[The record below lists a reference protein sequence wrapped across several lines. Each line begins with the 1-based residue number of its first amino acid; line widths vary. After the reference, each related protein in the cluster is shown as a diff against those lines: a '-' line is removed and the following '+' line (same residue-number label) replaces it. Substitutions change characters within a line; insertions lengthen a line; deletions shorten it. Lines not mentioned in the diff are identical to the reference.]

1 MLKRDL
7 TKKECEEWNSNP
19 NKNPL
24 TNRKIKN
31 DGTIFKLIKRN
42 CEDNENKILNPA
54 TRRYVL
60 KSGLIG
66 KKLIIEKISSYN
78 YYKKEELLKKTFE
91 ELVYLYENKCDNQIP
106 IIWERNSCYVD
117 SFFVALFHKKDKFI
131 EDVILNAH
139 IFNYK
144 NKQLSEIAKEIKKE
158 LYNIYIQISHKSSI
172 LNKCSNI
179 RNLLQKFYSLLIKI
193 HPNKSIPDIQN
204 WTSDQNDI
212 YDLYQLLFERVF
224 NMNQKTLKINDN
236 GNIIY
241 TPFITEIPVDL
252 LIGKKEI
259 NLNDYYPVLTQTY
272 ELDERNK
279 YVDSKGIYHSSFTK
293 TYELLKADKI
303 LIRITRNLRFKK
315 LKTIVIP
322 PLTLKLKENKHD
334 LHLSSLIIHEGT
346 NTGGHYTCIYVCNS
360 EWYLYNDISTT
371 STITKIGSY
380 ENLIK
385 NKNFMKNIVGIIYTD

>member
-42 CEDNENKILNPA
+42 CEDKENKILNPA

-131 EDVILNAH
+131 EDVILNAFSNR
-139 IFNYK
+139 IASTK
-144 NKQLSEIAKEIKKE
+144 NPAIRRM
-158 LYNIYIQISHKSSI
+158 NINI
-172 LNKCSNI
+172 LNDILN
-179 RNLLQKFYSLLIKI
+179 NTKF
-193 HPNKSIPDIQN
+193 
-204 WTSDQNDI
+204 
-212 YDLYQLLFERVF
+212 
-224 NMNQKTLKINDN
+224 
-236 GNIIY
+236 
-241 TPFITEIPVDL
+241 
-252 LIGKKEI
+252 
-259 NLNDYYPVLTQTY
+259 
-272 ELDERNK
+272 
-279 YVDSKGIYHSSFTK
+279 
-293 TYELLKADKI
+293 
-303 LIRITRNLRFKK
+303 
-315 LKTIVIP
+315 
-322 PLTLKLKENKHD
+322 
-334 LHLSSLIIHEGT
+334 
-346 NTGGHYTCIYVCNS
+346 
-360 EWYLYNDISTT
+360 
-371 STITKIGSY
+371 
-380 ENLIK
+380 
-385 NKNFMKNIVGIIYTD
+385 